1 MHRIPYNTPYNIP
14 CNTLLTCTIQEDGT
28 SSKRSMA
35 DMELE
40 LKAMKGD
47 HEKWKNMCHAMEA
60 KLLES
65 TEGEEE
71 QDEDVKEIE
80 NMMMKYDDSDDWD
93 PTTEEEKRIII
104 RIETEVLKQSKASSA
119 ATATASAASASAS
132 KSSSTATSSTSK
144 ESSKESHGVKEKVM
158 ERVQEKEQEK
168 EKEKKVAVMKDRKRP
183 KDIKENP
190 PSRGKNLTSK
200 DKASSKKTK
209 QKPKK

>member
-1 MHRIPYNTPYNIP
+1 MHRIPYNIP
-14 CNTLLTCTIQEDGT
+14 CNTLLTCTIQEDGA

-40 LKAMKGD
+40 LKAMKSD
-47 HEKWKNMCHAMEA
+47 NEKWKNMCHAMEA

-65 TEGEEE
+65 DEGEGEEG
-71 QDEDVKEIE
+71 QDEDEKEIE
-80 NMMMKYDDSDDWD
+80 SMMMNYDDSED
-93 PTTEEEKRIII
+93 PLTEEERRIIT
-104 RIETEVLKQSKASSA
+104 RIETEVLKASKASSA
-119 ATATASAASASAS
+119 VTATAAAAASAS
-132 KSSSTATSSTSK
+132 KSSSTVTSSTSK
-144 ESSKESHGVKEKVM
+144 DSNRESHGVKIKVM
-158 ERVQEKEQEK
+158 EQEK
-168 EKEKKVAVMKDRKRP
+168 EKEKKVAVIKDRKRP

>member
-1 MHRIPYNTPYNIP
+1 MSHLKFLLNMHRIPYNIP
-14 CNTLLTCTIQEDGT
+14 CNTLLTCTIQEDGA

-40 LKAMKGD
+40 LKAMKSD
-47 HEKWKNMCHAMEA
+47 NEKWKNMCHAMEA

-65 TEGEEE
+65 DEGEGEEG
-71 QDEDVKEIE
+71 QDEDEKEIE
-80 NMMMKYDDSDDWD
+80 SMMMNYDDSED
-93 PTTEEEKRIII
+93 PLTEEERRIIT
-104 RIETEVLKQSKASSA
+104 RIETEVLKASKASSA
-119 ATATASAASASAS
+119 VTATAAAAASAS
-132 KSSSTATSSTSK
+132 KSSSTVTSSTSK
-144 ESSKESHGVKEKVM
+144 DSNRESHGVKIKVM
-158 ERVQEKEQEK
+158 EQEK
-168 EKEKKVAVMKDRKRP
+168 EKEKKVAVIKDRKRP